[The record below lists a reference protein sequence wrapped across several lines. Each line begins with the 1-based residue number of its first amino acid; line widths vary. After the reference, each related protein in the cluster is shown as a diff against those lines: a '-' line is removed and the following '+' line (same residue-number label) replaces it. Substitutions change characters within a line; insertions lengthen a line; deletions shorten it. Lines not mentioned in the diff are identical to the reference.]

1 MHYILI
7 WVQGAWKWTQA
18 KKLVD
23 NHNFATFSTWDALR
37 EHIKNKT
44 EIWKEVKAVIES
56 WNLVNDVIIWKI
68 VTDFLEK
75 DSTWKVLFDWIPRNA
90 KQKKMFD
97 SLVSEYKVIFFQ
109 LDEKKA
115 RERVLW
121 RMYNQT
127 TWENFVSGTTH
138 DPKTWEKLIKR
149 KDDNEESLEK
159 RIELFFN
166 ETMPIL
172 EEYKREW
179 RVIDINADQD
189 IQDVYSELKSKLG
202 LK

>member
-7 WVQGAWKWTQA
+7 WVQGSWKGTQA

-23 NHNFATFSTWDALR
+23 NYNFATFSTWDALR
-37 EHIKNKT
+37 EHIKNNT
-44 EIWKEVKAVIES
+44 EIWKEVKSIIES
-56 WNLVNDVIIWKI
+56 WNLVNDIIIWKI
-68 VTDFLEK
+68 VTDFLNK
-75 DSTWKVLFDWIPRNA
+75 DKTWKILFDWIPRNA
-90 KQKKMFD
+90 EQKKMFD
-97 SLVSEYKVIFFQ
+97 KLVPEYKVIFFK

-127 TWENFVSGTTH
+127 TWETFVAWTTH

-172 EEYKREW
+172 EEYKEEW
-179 RVIDINADQD
+179 KVIEINADQD
-189 IQDVYSELKSKLG
+189 IENVFKELENKLN
-202 LK
+202 LV